1 MAELSEVKNRV
12 AKKIEEVMHRTYD
25 PLILADAVIPLA
37 QLQWDKPMAGE
48 INAIL
53 DTMRPTDASTFAV
66 VCEFVRRRNAAFQP
80 KPVDPRVDEIALII
94 CQSRNAGL
102 SIQQTAA
109 KIAALGEV
117 K

>member
-1 MAELSEVKNRV
+1 MAELSEVKKRV

-37 QLQWDKPMAGE
+37 PLQWDKPMAGE
-48 INAIL
+48 INAIF
-53 DTMRPTDASTFAV
+53 DTMQPADASTFAV

-80 KPVDPRVDEIALII
+80 KPVDPRREAVRRVLWK
-94 CQSRNAGL
+94 AGTMSEEQKL
-102 SIQQTAA
+102 DAILAA
-109 KIAALGEV
+109 IGEV